1 MNTSETGIK
10 FELTAGKFVL
20 YLSALIEF
28 AISQG
33 NNISLIVKH
42 SRRPI
47 CAHTH
52 HKGSSSSVISWLLML
67 IMISGPLQASVAM
80 HSNLNASDKQVQDLV
95 TQFEETAADR
105 EGHHCVAESEYCQ
118 TPLSACAAHFNC
130 STISL
135 TGSPKL
141 PVLVQNYHHDLIA
154 DAMVSTR
161 FPDPLMR
168 PPRP

>member
-1 MNTSETGIK
+1 MNTSATVAK
-10 FELTAGKFVL
+10 FELVPGKFVL
-20 YLSALIEF
+20 HLNALIKLAMF
-28 AISQG
+28 QKNNYSQLVKFSRLLTCRYKQQQISG
-33 NNISLIVKH
+33 RSM
-42 SRRPI
+42 
-47 CAHTH
+47 
-52 HKGSSSSVISWLLML
+52 ISWLLML
-67 IMISGPLQASVAM
+67 IIIIGPFQASAAM
-80 HSNLNASDKQVQDLV
+80 HSNSNTQEGGNQTLTV
-95 TQFEETAADR
+95 QFEETATDR

-130 STISL
+130 TTISL

>member
-1 MNTSETGIK
+1 MNTGVTGII
-10 FELTAGKFVL
+10 FELAAGKFVL
-20 YLSALIEF
+20 HLNALIKLAMF
-28 AISQG
+28 QKNNYSPLVKFSRLLTCRYKQQQISG
-33 NNISLIVKH
+33 RSM
-42 SRRPI
+42 
-47 CAHTH
+47 
-52 HKGSSSSVISWLLML
+52 ISWLLML
-67 IMISGPLQASVAM
+67 IIIIAPFQASAAM
-80 HSNLNASDKQVQDLV
+80 HSNLNTQEGGNQTV
-95 TQFEETAADR
+95 QFEETAADR

-130 STISL
+130 TTISI